1 MDRVAGQAL
10 PCSYPDCGS
19 ELMEAKPRSLPAQV
33 ADLLQDA
40 IRAGLYPVGTKL
52 PSGKAL
58 GQMYGVS
65 QAVIREATERL
76 RSKGL
81 IDSRQGSGCTVK
93 ARTETNGFTVQGG
106 GAADRVELASVFE
119 LRMDLEGSAAA
130 LAAVRR
136 TEDDLAELSGILNNL
151 GDRIRDLEA
160 GVELDLAFHTAVAEA
175 THNPYYVA
183 LLKYLNL
190 QVRQAVHAARFN
202 ALVNE
207 PLPHTVQAEHRAVFE
222 AIRARDPH
230 GARAAVMLHLQRAA
244 GHLALDIPGRDRE
257 TGMLTGI
264 ARGTT
269 RDEEAAID

>member
-1 MDRVAGQAL
+1 MD
-10 PCSYPDCGS
+10 
-19 ELMEAKPRSLPAQV
+19 AKPKSLTTQV
-33 ADLLQDA
+33 ADLLQHA
-40 IRAGLYPVGTKL
+40 ICSGVYPVGTKL

-76 RSKGL
+76 RSIGL

-93 ARTETNGFTVQGG
+93 ARTEANGFKVLGSD
-106 GAADRVELASVFE
+106 AVDRLELASVFE

-136 TEDDLAELSGILNNL
+136 TDADLARLSGILSNL
-151 GDRIRDLEA
+151 GEKIHDLEA

-183 LLKYLNL
+183 LLRYLNL
-190 QVRQAVHAARFN
+190 QVRQAVHAARYN
-202 ALVNE
+202 ALVNA
-207 PLPHTVQAEHRAVFE
+207 PLAHTVQREHRAVFD
-222 AIRARDPH
+222 AICERDAR

-244 GHLALDIPGRDRE
+244 CHLELDIPGRDRE
-257 TGMLTGI
+257 TGMLTRNE
-264 ARGTT
+264 A
-269 RDEEAAID
+269 AAID

>member
-1 MDRVAGQAL
+1 
-10 PCSYPDCGS
+10 
-19 ELMEAKPRSLPAQV
+19 MEARTKSLTVQV
-33 ADLLQDA
+33 ADLLQRA
-40 IRAGLYPVGTKL
+40 IYAGVYPVGTKL

-76 RSKGL
+76 RAKGL

-93 ARTETNGFTVQGG
+93 ARTEANGFKVLSSDT
-106 GAADRVELASVFE
+106 AERPELASVFE

-136 TEDDLAELSGILNNL
+136 TDADLVKLSGILSNL
-151 GDRIRDLEA
+151 GEKIHDLEA

-183 LLKYLNL
+183 LLRYLNQ
-190 QVRQAVHAARFN
+190 QVRQAVHAARSN

-207 PLPHTVQAEHRAVFE
+207 PLPHTVQGEHRAVFD
-222 AIRARDPH
+222 AIRERDAQ

-244 GHLALDIPGRDRE
+244 CHLDLDIPGRDRA
-257 TGMLTGI
+257 TGMLTGA
-264 ARGTT
+264 ARGRT